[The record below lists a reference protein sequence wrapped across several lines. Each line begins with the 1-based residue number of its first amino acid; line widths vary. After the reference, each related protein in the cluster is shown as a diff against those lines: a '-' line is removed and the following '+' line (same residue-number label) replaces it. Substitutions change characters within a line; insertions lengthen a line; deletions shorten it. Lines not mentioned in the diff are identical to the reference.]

1 MDNAGNPTKQPSL
14 NLSMGEIYLIFIFG
28 FINMIKYIIK
38 YSPVTLKF
46 KFKNPFIKKNND
58 NDNDKNKNN
67 GKIKPHHAYLTT
79 YSAFN

>member
-1 MDNAGNPTKQPSL
+1 
-14 NLSMGEIYLIFIFG
+14 
-28 FINMIKYIIK
+28 
-38 YSPVTLKF
+38 LKF